1 MSFYCGYNGSVHATA
16 IVFSFNE
23 DQFCSFSDL
32 CETAEAFV
40 LPVTHLLAGIIFTV
54 LNDIGKTLLVLDIAY
69 VVVVNILRVNV
80 YVSLC
85 TGQSCF

>member
-1 MSFYCGYNGSVHATA
+1 M
-16 IVFSFNE
+16 
-23 DQFCSFSDL
+23 
-32 CETAEAFV
+32 